1 VDFTVT
7 DALEAYR
14 ADARRWADDNLR
26 PEWAEVE
33 RVSGTHHIDELHHL
47 LAEQG
52 WLGVGWPKEYGGTD
66 NDKGLAQAIA
76 EEIRRRGIRM
86 DGWGSTRLILN
97 TLLHVGTEEQKR
109 KYIGAAVKGEVVI
122 ALGYTEPDSG
132 SDVAAAKTRAQRDGD
147 EWVINGQKMFTS
159 TAQKSSHVFLL
170 TRTSTDVPKH
180 RGLTMFLVPLDDLGV
195 SIQPIYTLGGQ
206 VTNATFYTEVRIPDE
221 ARVGDVDAGWSVMK
235 VALVYE
241 RESGGGL
248 SMSTMKLLQQVAE
261 WSRVTRRQ
269 DGTTLFADG
278 TVRRRLGRAAI
289 DAEVSRLLEL
299 RIRWVQESGGLP
311 GVEGSAAKLFSTE
324 SAQRAHWD
332 LLDIVGNR
340 AVLRREANGAPLE
353 AAVEEAFRA
362 GVVSTI
368 YAGASEILREIVAE
382 RVLGLPRTR
391 G

>member
-1 VDFTVT
+1 MDFTVT

-14 ADARRWADDNLR
+14 EDARRWADDNLS
-26 PEWAEVE
+26 PEWADLQ
-33 RVSGTHHIDELHHL
+33 RVSGTHHIDQLHHL

-109 KYIGAAVKGEVVI
+109 KYIGAAVKGEVII

-147 EWVINGQKMFTS
+147 EWLINGQKMFTS

-180 RGLTMFLVPLDDLGV
+180 RGLTLFLVPLDDPGV

-206 VTNATFYTEVRIPDE
+206 VTNATFYTDVQVPDS

-241 RESGGGL
+241 RERGGGL
-248 SMSTMKLLQQVAE
+248 SMSTMKLLRQVAE
-261 WSRVTRRQ
+261 WSQVTRRE
-269 DGTTLFADG
+269 DGTTLFSDG
-278 TVRRRLGRAAI
+278 TVRQRLGRAAI

-311 GVEGSAAKLFSTE
+311 GVEGSTAKLFSTE

-332 LLDIVGNR
+332 LLDIVGSG
-340 AVLRREANGAPLE
+340 AVLRREANEAPLE